1 MARSDKLTNMIKGSL
16 FLCLLLF
23 CLGDI
28 PPGQRTGLPPV
39 FNPAPV
45 PVGKKIHK
53 KIFAHLMP
61 WFETKE
67 TNLPAGAWGIHWTM
81 ANRNP
86 DSIGADGR
94 RQIASFYY
102 PLTGPYASGD
112 PDIIE
117 YQLLLMKYSGIDGVC
132 IDWPG
137 ITQLYDYPLLVRNT
151 EKVISLIGKVGLHY
165 AIVYEDQDIN
175 IAAGKGVVT
184 DKIAAAREDM
194 RYLQTHYWSDS
205 SYERL
210 GSAPLL
216 LDFGPQTF
224 LKAEDWT
231 AIFSA
236 LSSSPAFFTLWAHE
250 NYAGSNATGAFA
262 WINADHLA
270 SLRSFY
276 TGKEANPF
284 IASAYPGFNAYYA
297 QGGWGGPT
305 FSIDHDNLRTFR
317 ETLDLAL
324 HSNAAYVQLPT
335 WNDYGE
341 GTIIEP
347 TTEFQYGYLTTL
359 QQTLGVA
366 FGEAE
371 LKMVAGLYRLRKK
384 YAGNSAVQQKLDVVF
399 SDLASLRTT
408 EARLILNSIQ

>member
-1 MARSDKLTNMIKGSL
+1 MLILSITCTDVLAQDSL
-16 FLCLLLF
+16 KKPP
-23 CLGDI
+23 I
-28 PPGQRTGLPPV
+28 PIEKRVKTKV
-39 FNPAPV
+39 
-45 PVGKKIHK
+45 
-53 KIFAHLMP
+53 FAHLMP

-67 TNLPAGAWGIHWTM
+67 TNQPAGVWGSHWTM

-94 RQIASFYY
+94 RQIAAFYY

-137 ITQLYDYPLLVRNT
+137 ITQLYDYPMMVRNT

-175 IAAGKGVVT
+175 VAAGKGVVK
-184 DKIAAAREDM
+184 DKIAAAKEDM
-194 RYLQTHYWSDS
+194 RYLQAHYWGDS
-205 SYERL
+205 NYERC
-210 GSAPLL
+210 GTAPLL

-224 LKAEDWT
+224 LKAEEWSD
-231 AIFSA
+231 IFSA
-236 LSSSPAFFTLWAHE
+236 LPSPPAFFTLWAHE
-250 NYAGSNATGAFA
+250 NYAGGNATGAFA
-262 WINADHLA
+262 WINPDHLV

-276 TGKEANPF
+276 TGHTGQEAHPF
-284 IASAYPGFNAYYA
+284 IASAYPGFNAYYE

-305 FSIDHDNLRTFR
+305 FSIGHDSLRTFR

-324 HSNAAYVQLPT
+324 GSHAAYVQLPT

-347 TTEFQYGYLTTL
+347 TREFKYGYLTTL
-359 QQTLGVA
+359 QQRLGVS
-366 FGEAE
+366 FGEPE
-371 LKMVAGLYRLRKK
+371 LEAVTRLFRLRKQ
-384 YAGNSAVQQKLDVVF
+384 YAGNPSVQRKLDEVF
-399 SDLASLRTT
+399 YDLASLRTE
-408 EARLILNSIQ
+408 EARLTLNSIQ